1 MRMLDSIVA
10 TRAPAR
16 SHRRAHTV
24 AVTAIM
30 GLRTVVAIAA
40 AGIVVACGGS
50 GSSGGAPSP
59 TPLVEVGQLTV
70 TGSGCTYQRSSDPA
84 AGTQAAIRLI
94 DQRATGFN
102 AHLFLLDDGYRF
114 LLDDGY
120 RFSDWEAGFLVSHA
134 TLVEHAH
141 RVADGHVDPSK
152 TDSFSAQ
159 FVSGTYGILCVPL
172 RNGQEYGIGY
182 TAGPITVR

>member
-1 MRMLDSIVA
+1 MRMLASIVA

-30 GLRTVVAIAA
+30 GLRTLVAIAA

-70 TGSGCTYQRSSDPA
+70 TGSGCTYQRSTDPA
-84 AGTQAAIRLI
+84 AGSQAAIRLI

-102 AHLFLLDDGYRF
+102 AHLFLLDHGYRF
-114 LLDDGY
+114 P
-120 RFSDWEAGFLVSHA
+120 DWEAGVLVSHA
-134 TLVEHAH
+134 TRVEGAQ
-141 RVADGHVDPSK
+141 RGGHGDVDPSK
-152 TDSFSAQ
+152 
-159 FVSGTYGILCVPL
+159 
-172 RNGQEYGIGY
+172 
-182 TAGPITVR
+182 AGSLPAR

>member
-1 MRMLDSIVA
+1 MVA
-10 TRAPAR
+10 
-16 SHRRAHTV
+16 
-24 AVTAIM
+24 M
-30 GLRTVVAIAA
+30 AA
-40 AGIVVACGGS
+40 AGIVLACGGT

-59 TPLVEVGQLTV
+59 TPLVEVGQVTV
-70 TGSGCTYQRSSDPA
+70 TESGCTYQRSSDPA

-102 AHLFLLDDGYRF
+102 AHLF

>member
-1 MRMLDSIVA
+1 M
-10 TRAPAR
+10 
-16 SHRRAHTV
+16 
-24 AVTAIM
+24 
-30 GLRTVVAIAA
+30 AA
-40 AGIVVACGGS
+40 AGMVFACGGT

-59 TPLVEVGQLTV
+59 TPLVEVGQVTV
-70 TGSGCTYQRSSDPA
+70 TESGCTYHRSSDPA

-102 AHLFLLDDGYRF
+102 AHLFLLDHGYRF
-114 LLDDGY
+114 A
-120 RFSDWEAGFLVSHA
+120 DWQAGFLVSHA

-141 RVADGHVDPSK
+141 RVADGHVDPRK

>member
-1 MRMLDSIVA
+1 MRMLASNVA
-10 TRAPAR
+10 TRAQAR

-30 GLRTVVAIAA
+30 GLRTGVAIAA

-70 TGSGCTYQRSSDPA
+70 TGSGCTYQRSTDPA
-84 AGTQAAIRLI
+84 AGSQAAIRLI

-102 AHLFLLDDGYRF
+102 AHLFLLDHGYRF
-114 LLDDGY
+114 A
-120 RFSDWEAGFLVSHA
+120 DWEAGFLVSHA

-141 RVADGHVDPSK
+141 TVAAAQADPSK
-152 TDSFSAQ
+152 TDSVTRRSD
-159 FVSGTYGILCVPL
+159 SG
-172 RNGQEYGIGY
+172 
-182 TAGPITVR
+182 

>member
-1 MRMLDSIVA
+1 MRQRLQNVPVVVGA
-10 TRAPAR
+10 NRYEAGRLAEER
-16 SHRRAHTV
+16 
-24 AVTAIM
+24 
-30 GLRTVVAIAA
+30 GLGDI
-40 AGIVVACGGS
+40 
-50 GSSGGAPSP
+50 
-59 TPLVEVGQLTV
+59 
-70 TGSGCTYQRSSDPA
+70 
-84 AGTQAAIRLI
+84 
-94 DQRATGFN
+94 
-102 AHLFLLDDGYRF
+102 F

>member
-1 MRMLDSIVA
+1 
-10 TRAPAR
+10 
-16 SHRRAHTV
+16 
-24 AVTAIM
+24 M

-70 TGSGCTYQRSSDPA
+70 TGSGCTYQRSTDPA
-84 AGTQAAIRLI
+84 AGSQAAIRLI

-102 AHLFLLDDGYRF
+102 AHLF

-141 RVADGHVDPSK
+141 RVADGHVEPSR
-152 TDSFSAQ
+152 TDSFTAR

-172 RNGQEYGIGY
+172 QNGEEYGVGY
-182 TAGPITVR
+182 TAGPISVP